1 MDSTREIPKVDKRR
15 EKMEKG
21 KAVFRGLMGFL
32 LLVGMLIVALPP
44 AYASNDEAAILM
56 GFYAEE
62 IGDADT
68 VLAVFNAELCA
79 PPISAAVTQPLLF
92 VFYNED
98 ELRILERSKTLT
110 ECEVI
115 LFDPEVEG
123 ILSAPGFTGL
133 GLVGVFASFGLG
145 SDISGVQIIGF
156 ESPNQVGAAAP
167 PNLLASNS
175 SFGLTASNLQSDVT
189 LFDGSF
195 PFFVVTE
202 DGSKTTLDSPWES
215 FGVIANP
222 ASIPIFVHFDIVQR
236 GERFLGD
243 FEFTLTP
250 RDIFVFTVDETLGA
264 TLVAPFLFG
273 TTDIVAVD
281 VLNFTTSTFGI
292 PGASAGTLG
301 WGFSVNTVSGE
312 MMSYNMAQD
321 VDDTVRLEDT
331 AMTAGFSS
339 LF

>member
-1 MDSTREIPKVDKRR
+1 MG
-15 EKMEKG
+15 KG

-44 AYASNDEAAILM
+44 AHASNDEAAILM

-62 IGDADT
+62 IAGADT
-68 VLAVFNAELCA
+68 VLAVFNAELCE
-79 PPISAAVTQPLLF
+79 PPISAAVTNPILF
-92 VFYNED
+92 VFYND
-98 ELRILERSKTLT
+98 SELRILERSKILT

-123 ILSAPGFTGL
+123 ILAAPGFTGV
-133 GLVGVFASFGLG
+133 GLVGVFSLFGFG
-145 SDISGVQIIGF
+145 PDISGVQIIGF
-156 ESPNQVGAAAP
+156 ESPDQVGIAAP

-195 PFFVVTE
+195 PFMIATE
-202 DGSKTTLDSPWES
+202 DGSKITLDSPWES

-222 ASIPIFVHFDIVQR
+222 ASIPVFVHLDIVQR

-243 FEFTLTP
+243 FEITLTP

-264 TLVAPFLFG
+264 TLVSPFLFG

-281 VLNFTTSTFGI
+281 VFNFTTSTFGI

-301 WGFSVNTVSGE
+301 WAFAVNAVSGE

-321 VDDTVRLEDT
+321 VDDTVSLEDT
-331 AMTAGFSS
+331 FMTAGFSS
-339 LF
+339 IF